1 MKVLLNQDVPTLGQI
16 GEIVDVKDGYARNY
30 LLPQRLASEPTTANI
45 KRVEVERAR
54 VEAERIKRREAMT
67 LLAAKLAGKEITLTR
82 MANEV
87 GHLYGSVSGK
97 DVAEA
102 LTLEG
107 LTVEASEVLI
117 REPIR
122 TLDKYE
128 VDIRLA
134 ADVLATI
141 KLWVVPEKGA
151 NPLGDVPPAAD
162 VPATPAADAPA
173 AESNG

>member
-1 MKVLLNQDVPTLGQI
+1 MKVLLNQDIPTLGQI
-16 GEIVDVKDGYARNY
+16 GDVVTVSPGYARNY
-30 LLPQRLASEPTTANI
+30 LLPQRLASEPTAANM
-45 KRVEVERAR
+45 KRLEAEKAR
-54 VEAERIKRREAMT
+54 VEAERIKRREAMEAM
-67 LLAAKLAGKEITLTR
+67 AARLQGKEITLTR

-102 LTLEG
+102 LAAEG
-107 LTVEASEVLI
+107 LPVQASEVLI

-134 ADVLATI
+134 ADLNATI
-141 KLWVVPEKGA
+141 QLWIVPEKGA
-151 NPLGDVPPAAD
+151 LPLDGQS
-162 VPATPAADAPA
+162 APA
-173 AESNG
+173 APAVEGDAAAETKSE

>member
-1 MKVLLNQDVPTLGQI
+1 MKVLLNQDIPTLGQI
-16 GEIVDVKDGYARNY
+16 GDVVDVSPGYARNY
-30 LLPQRLASEPTTANI
+30 LLPRQMATEPTPANM
-45 KRVEVERAR
+45 KRLEAEKAR
-54 VEAERIKRREAMT
+54 VEAERIKRREAMVAM
-67 LLAAKLAGKEITLTR
+67 AAKLAGKEISLTR

-102 LTLEG
+102 LAAEG
-107 LTVEASEVLI
+107 LPVEASEVLI

-134 ADVLATI
+134 ADLNATI
-141 KLWVVPEKGA
+141 TLWVVPEKGA
-151 NPLGDVPPAAD
+151 MPIEGQAAPAEPAA
-162 VPATPAADAPA
+162 PEG
-173 AESNG
+173 ESSQQ

>member
-54 VEAERIKRREAMT
+54 VDAERIKRREAME

-134 ADVLATI
+134 ADVMATV
-141 KLWVVPEKGA
+141 KLWVVPEKGS
-151 NPLGDVPPAAD
+151 PLGDVPAEAAPAAD
-162 VPATPAADAPA
+162 VAAPA
-173 AESNG
+173 DESNG